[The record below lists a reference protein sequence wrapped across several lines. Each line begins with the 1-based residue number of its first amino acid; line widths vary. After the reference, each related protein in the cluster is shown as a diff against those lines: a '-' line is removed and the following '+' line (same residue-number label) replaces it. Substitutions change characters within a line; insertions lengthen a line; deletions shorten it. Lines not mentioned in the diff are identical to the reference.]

1 MRDILD
7 FYTNAPL
14 LELGAAAD
22 SVRREKH
29 PHGIVTYIVDRNINY
44 TNVCVA
50 DCGFCAFYRRPKH
63 AEGWTLSYE
72 QIGAK
77 IDEAKEVG
85 AVQILMQG
93 GHNPYIP
100 FEWYLDLLRYI
111 KTYHPIHIH
120 GFSPSEV
127 DFFAKTFR
135 MDALDVIRELMKAGL
150 NSIPGGGGEILVQRV
165 RDQVAKKKAGAD
177 RWLEI
182 MELAHGEGMKTS
194 VTMMYGIGETLA
206 ERIEH
211 LERVREVQARTN
223 GFTAFICWPLQ
234 PENTPTMSHMPKTDA
249 LDYLRTVA
257 IARIVLDNVPNL
269 QASWVTMGLKIG
281 QTALRFG
288 CNDFGSLMIEE
299 NVVSAANTTHR
310 TTTSEIERLV
320 VDAGFKVARR
330 RQDYTIL
337 GGTFGAGLGTSAI
350 DTPVF
355 ASPAA

>member
-1 MRDILD
+1 MSMTTRDLLD

-14 LELGAAAD
+14 LELGLEAD
-22 SVRREKH
+22 RVRQAKH
-29 PHGIVTYIVDRNINY
+29 PHNTVTYIVDRNINY

-77 IDEAKEVG
+77 IDEAKELG
-85 AVQILMQG
+85 AIQILMQG

-100 FEWYLDLLRYI
+100 FEWYLELLRYI
-111 KTYHPIHIH
+111 KRYHPIHIH

-135 MDALDVIRELMKAGL
+135 MDARDVVVELKKAGL
-150 NSIPGGGGEILVQRV
+150 DSIPGGGGEILVQRV
-165 RDQVAKKKAGAD
+165 RDYAAPGKAGAD

-182 MELAHGEGMKTS
+182 MEIAHGEGMKTS
-194 VTMMYGIGETLA
+194 VTMMYGLGETLA
-206 ERIEH
+206 ERLEH
-211 LERVREVQARTN
+211 LQRVREVQERTK

-234 PENTPTMSHMPKTDA
+234 PENTPRMSHMQKTDA
-249 LDYLRTVA
+249 VDYLRTVSF
-257 IARIVLDNVPNL
+257 ARVVLDNVPNI
-269 QASWVTMGLKIG
+269 QSSWVTMGMKIG

-310 TTTSEIERLV
+310 TTIEEMERLIR
-320 VDAGFKVARR
+320 DAGFTPARR
-330 RQDYTIL
+330 RQDYSI
-337 GGTFGAGLGTSAI
+337 I
-350 DTPVF
+350 TPAV
-355 ASPAA
+355 AAA